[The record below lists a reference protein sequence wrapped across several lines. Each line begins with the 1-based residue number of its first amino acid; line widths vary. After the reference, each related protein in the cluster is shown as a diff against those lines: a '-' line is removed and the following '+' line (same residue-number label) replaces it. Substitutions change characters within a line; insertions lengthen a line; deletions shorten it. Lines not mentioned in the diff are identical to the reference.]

1 MNLIYTCDSVNG
13 KDVTPYTGVAEINQ
27 IIGKPTSIIGEPKH
41 GGLVYR
47 VSIPLNTQYVNKS
60 GISFTSSE
68 SSRMTYAKPYTDLIK
83 ITEVIEFKCYMSF
96 YAKLVDVI
104 NDGESEPWLRQE
116 FVNNYWYTRVDG
128 ELVIDIRDSVYE
140 PWHYENWYA
149 NKRYSNGECK
159 EYRPKRCSLKTIIS
173 NIDE

>member
-1 MNLIYTCDSVNG
+1 MKLIYTCDNINN
-13 KDVTPYTGVAEINQ
+13 KDVPPYTGIAEINQ
-27 IIGKPTSIIGEPKH
+27 IIGKPTGILGEQ
-41 GGLVYR
+41 GYGLVYR

-60 GISFTSSE
+60 GINFTSSE

-83 ITEVIEFKCYMSF
+83 VTEVIEWKCYMSF
-96 YAKLVDVI
+96 YDKLVDVI
-104 NDGESEPWLRQE
+104 NDGE
-116 FVNNYWYTRVDG
+116 FVNNYWYKKVNG

-149 NKRYSNGECK
+149 NKKYAIGECK

>member
-1 MNLIYTCDSVNG
+1 MKLIYTCDSVNG

-47 VSIPLNTQYVNKS
+47 VSVPLNAQYVNKS
-60 GISFTSSE
+60 GINFTSSE
-68 SSRMTYAKPYTDLIK
+68 GSGMTYAKPYAELIK
-83 ITEVIEFKCYMSF
+83 ITEVIEWKCYMSF
-96 YAKLVDVI
+96 YEKLIDVI
-104 NDGESEPWLRQE
+104 NDDIFANKSWCKK
-116 FVNNYWYTRVDG
+116 VDG

-149 NKRYSNGECK
+149 NKKYAIGECK
-159 EYRPKRCSLKTIIS
+159 EYRHKRCSLKTIIS
-173 NIDE
+173 SMEE

>member
-1 MNLIYTCDSVNG
+1 MKLIYTCDNVNN
-13 KDVTPYTGVAEINQ
+13 KDVTPYTAVAEINQ

-83 ITEVIEFKCYMSF
+83 VTEVIEWKCYMSF
-96 YAKLVDVI
+96 YDKLVDVI
-104 NDGESEPWLRQE
+104 NDGEFANKDWCKK
-116 FVNNYWYTRVDG
+116 VDG

-140 PWHYENWYA
+140 PWYYENWYA
-149 NKRYSNGECK
+149 NKKYANGE
-159 EYRPKRCSLKTIIS
+159 RIFQPKRCSIKTVVS
-173 NIDE
+173 NVEE

>member
-1 MNLIYTCDSVNG
+1 MKLIYTCDNVNG
-13 KDVTPYTGVAEINQ
+13 KEVTPYTGVAEINQ
-27 IIGKPTSIIGEPKH
+27 IIGKPTGIIGEPKH

-60 GISFTSSE
+60 GINFTSNE
-68 SSRMTYAKPYTDLIK
+68 GNRMTYAKPYAELIK

-96 YAKLVDVI
+96 YDKLVDVI
-104 NDGESEPWLRQE
+104 N
-116 FVNNYWYTRVDG
+116 DG

-140 PWHYENWYA
+140 PWLYENWYA
-149 NKRYSNGECK
+149 NKKYANGECK
-159 EYRPKRCSLKTIIS
+159 EYRPKRCSLKTVVS

>member
-1 MNLIYTCDSVNG
+1 MKLIYTCDSVNG
-13 KDVTPYTGVAEINQ
+13 KDVIPYTGVAEINQ

-60 GISFTSSE
+60 GINFTSSE
-68 SSRMTYAKPYTDLIK
+68 GSRMTYAKPYAELIK
-83 ITEVIEFKCYMSF
+83 ITEVIEWKCYMSF
-96 YAKLVDVI
+96 YEKLVDVI
-104 NDGESEPWLRQE
+104 NDDIFANKSWGKK
-116 FVNNYWYTRVDG
+116 VDG

-140 PWHYENWYA
+140 PWRYENWYA
-149 NKRYSNGECK
+149 NKKYANGECK

>member
-1 MNLIYTCDSVNG
+1 MKLIYTCDSVNG

-47 VSIPLNTQYVNKS
+47 VSIPLNTQYVNKC
-60 GISFTSSE
+60 GINFTSSE
-68 SSRMTYAKPYTDLIK
+68 GSRMTYAKPYAELIK
-83 ITEVIEFKCYMSF
+83 VTEVVEWKCYMSF
-96 YAKLVDVI
+96 YEKLVDVI
-104 NDGESEPWLRQE
+104 NDDIFANKEWCKK
-116 FVNNYWYTRVDG
+116 VNG

-140 PWHYENWYA
+140 PWLYENWYA
-149 NKRYSNGECK
+149 NKKYANGECK
-159 EYRPKRCSLKTIIS
+159 EYRPKRCSLKTIVS

>member
-1 MNLIYTCDSVNG
+1 MKLIYTCDNVNN
-13 KDVTPYTGVAEINQ
+13 KDVVPYTGVAEINQ

-47 VSIPLNTQYVNKS
+47 VSVPLNTQYVNKS
-60 GISFTSSE
+60 GISFTSNEGSG
-68 SSRMTYAKPYTDLIK
+68 MTYAKPYADLIK
-83 ITEVIEFKCYMSF
+83 ITEVIEWKCYMSF
-96 YAKLVDVI
+96 YDKLVDVI
-104 NDGESEPWLRQE
+104 NDNE
-116 FVNNYWYTRVDG
+116 FFNNYWYKKVDG

-140 PWHYENWYA
+140 PWLYENWYA
-149 NKRYSNGECK
+149 NKKYANGECK

>member
-1 MNLIYTCDSVNG
+1 MKLIYICDNING

-60 GISFTSSE
+60 GINFTSSE
-68 SSRMTYAKPYTDLIK
+68 GSRMTYAKPYAELIK
-83 ITEVIEFKCYMSF
+83 VTEVIEFKCYMSF
-96 YAKLVDVI
+96 YDKLVDVI
-104 NDGESEPWLRQE
+104 NDGEFANKDWCKK
-116 FVNNYWYTRVDG
+116 VDG

-140 PWHYENWYA
+140 PWHYENWFA
-149 NKRYSNGECK
+149 NKRYANGE
-159 EYRPKRCSLKTIIS
+159 RVFQPKRCSIKTVVS
-173 NIDE
+173 NVEE

>member
-1 MNLIYTCDSVNG
+1 MKLIYTCDSVNG
-13 KDVTPYTGVAEINQ
+13 KDVTPYTAVAEINQ

-60 GISFTSSE
+60 GINFTSGEGSK
-68 SSRMTYAKPYTDLIK
+68 MAYAKPYTDLIK

-96 YAKLVDVI
+96 YDKLVDVI
-104 NDGESEPWLRQE
+104 NDNE
-116 FVNNYWYTRVDG
+116 FVNNYWYKKVNG

-140 PWHYENWYA
+140 PWHYENWFA
-149 NKRYSNGECK
+149 NKKYAIGE
-159 EYRPKRCSLKTIIS
+159 
-173 NIDE
+173 

>member
-1 MNLIYTCDSVNG
+1 MKLIYTCDNVNG
-13 KDVTPYTGVAEINQ
+13 KDVTPYTGIAEINQ
-27 IIGKPTSIIGEPKH
+27 IIGKPTGIIGEQKH
-41 GGLVYR
+41 GLVYR

-60 GISFTSSE
+60 GISFTYGE
-68 SSRMTYAKPYTDLIK
+68 GGGPTYAKPYTDLLK
-83 ITEVIEFKCYMSF
+83 ATEVIEWKSYMSF
-96 YAKLVDVI
+96 YDKLIDII
-104 NDGESEPWLRQE
+104 N
-116 FVNNYWYTRVDG
+116 NNRLANKDWCKKVDG

-149 NKRYSNGECK
+149 NKKYAIGECK